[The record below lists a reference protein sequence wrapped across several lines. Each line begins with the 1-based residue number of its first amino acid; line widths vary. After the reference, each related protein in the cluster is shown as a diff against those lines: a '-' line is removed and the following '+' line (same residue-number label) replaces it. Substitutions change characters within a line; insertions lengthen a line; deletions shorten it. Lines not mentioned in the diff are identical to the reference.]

1 MRALVGCADGL
12 YTVAVGD
19 GAEPDE
25 LVAREEGE
33 ALGRERRLDLVP
45 PWAAGQSL
53 DVDALGATIV
63 LLLDRRPPLM
73 ISHDGGATWRE
84 RGAGLP
90 AGRAVA
96 FGETPDDMLFA
107 GRNRVFVSRSGGIFW
122 RALTVELPEIHEV
135 AWS

>member
-1 MRALVGCADGL
+1 VRALVGCADGL
-12 YTVAVGD
+12 YTVELGEDAD
-19 GAEPDE
+19 GDE
-25 LVAREEGE
+25 LVSREEGE
-33 ALGRERRLDLVP
+33 VLGRERRLDLVP
-45 PWAAGQSL
+45 PWAVGQAL

-73 ISHDGGATWRE
+73 TSHDGGLTWSE

-96 FGETPDDMLFA
+96 LGETPDDVLFA
-107 GRNRVFVSRSGGIFW
+107 ARNRVFLSRNGGVFW
-122 RALTVELPEIHEV
+122 RALAVELPEIHEV

>member
-1 MRALVGCADGL
+1 VRALVGCADGL
-12 YTVAVGD
+12 YTVEVGD
-19 GAEPDE
+19 EAEGDE
-25 LVAREEGE
+25 LVSYEEGE

-45 PWAAGQSL
+45 PWAASQSL

-73 ISHDGGATWRE
+73 ISTDRGATWTE

-96 FGETPDDMLFA
+96 LGETPDDILFA
-107 GRNRVFVSRSGGIFW
+107 GRNRVFVSRNGGVFW
-122 RALTVELPEIHEV
+122 RALAVELPEIHEI
-135 AWS
+135 AWA